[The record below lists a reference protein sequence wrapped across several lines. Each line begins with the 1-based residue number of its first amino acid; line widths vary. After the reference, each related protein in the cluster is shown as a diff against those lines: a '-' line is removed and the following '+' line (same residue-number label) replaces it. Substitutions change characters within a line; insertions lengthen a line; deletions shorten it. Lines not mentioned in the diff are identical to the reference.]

1 MASFAF
7 SWLAVIV
14 SFFVAMVL
22 ELVSL
27 PDLVVILRPEWL
39 VLTVIYWVL
48 RHPEKMG
55 VAAGFL
61 TGLAMDVM
69 SGSYFGIHSLAL
81 SLVCYL
87 VLGMH
92 QRLKMFPVI
101 QQSAVIFFITGIHL
115 MIVYTMRSLLSV
127 ADGGLEYLWQALV
140 SAFVWPFVVV
150 LYDRLVFALR

>member
-1 MASFAF
+1 MATYFF
-7 SWLAVIV
+7 SWLAVAI
-14 SFFVAMVL
+14 SFFVAAVL

-27 PDLVVILRPEWL
+27 PDMLVVLRPEWL
-39 VLTVIYWVL
+39 VLTVIYWLL
-48 RHPEKMG
+48 RHPEKVG
-55 VAAGFL
+55 IAIGFG

-69 SGSYFGIHSLAL
+69 SGSYFGIHALAL

-92 QRLKMFPVI
+92 KRLKMFPVI

-127 ADGGLEYLWQALV
+127 ADSGLEYLWQALV